1 MTIIDFM
8 REKLTSYPRIA
19 EFMGGDDIHIDFT
32 DPDPTN
38 YGLSSTGDSLIR
50 EDVLGNQIRQ
60 HNFVM
65 YAVAQSFTD
74 YNRLAN
80 SNFLLELAYW
90 LERLPEGDGIS
101 VEADNQAIIG
111 RFLKATTANAMAMQ
125 PMTEDIN
132 DGVLYQI
139 QIYAQYKIESE
150 EFF

>member
-8 REKLTSYPRIA
+8 REKLTNYPQIA
-19 EFMGGDDIHIDFT
+19 EFMGGEDIHIDFT
-32 DPDPTN
+32 EPEPTN
-38 YGLSSTGDSLIR
+38 YGLSSAGDSLVK
-50 EDVLGNQIRQ
+50 EDVLGSQIRQ

-65 YAVAQSFTD
+65 YAIGQSFTD

-90 LERLPEGDGIS
+90 LERLPEGDELSTMSDGQT
-101 VEADNQAIIG
+101 VTG
-111 RFLKATTANAMAMQ
+111 HFLKATTANAMAMQ

-150 EFF
+150 EF